1 VKETLIAAVEERIGE
16 AEVENLDFRSLLDVI
31 VGVIQNGGV
40 QPTDYE
46 VVAEAAEELF
56 EQYVRDF
63 DIPRV
68 PNIIEKR
75 VDDMLKSA
83 IRPTLKLIFDQFVAG

>member
-1 VKETLIAAVEERIGE
+1 MKETLIAAVEERIGE